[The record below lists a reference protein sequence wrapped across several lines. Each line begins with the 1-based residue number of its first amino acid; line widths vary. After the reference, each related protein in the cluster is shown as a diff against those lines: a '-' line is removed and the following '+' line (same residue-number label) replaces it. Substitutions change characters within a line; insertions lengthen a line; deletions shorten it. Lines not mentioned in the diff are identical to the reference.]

1 MIDIDMLIFL
11 KRYNIMM
18 IKKVDVK
25 IVHEDCW
32 THHMPYDAYTINLQV
47 YPDKNY
53 LRSRIMV
60 NSTDKDTI
68 KMMKDH
74 KSVVKVMNISKLKD
88 GYYVDFLNT
97 YKGSIAGV
105 LYDKEVLILGN
116 KIKGNSELWSFVT
129 YSKNL
134 TELFEELRSLGKI
147 EEIRTEDFNPSFT
160 LDLTDMERKV
170 LMVALSK
177 GYLDYPRRANADEI
191 ARLLNISKVTFLYH
205 LRNAQKKIITYLLK
219 SAY

>member
-1 MIDIDMLIFL
+1 
-11 KRYNIMM
+11 M

-53 LRSRIMV
+53 LRSRIV
-60 NSTDKDTI
+60 INSTDKDAI
-68 KMMKDH
+68 KLMKDH
-74 KSVVKVMNISKLKD
+74 KSVMKIISINKLRD

-116 KIKGNSELWSFVT
+116 KIKGNSELWSFAT
-129 YSKNL
+129 YSRNL
-134 TELFEELRSLGKI
+134 NELLEELKSLGKI
-147 EEIRTEDFNPSFT
+147 EEVKTEDFDPSFT
-160 LDLTDMERKV
+160 LDLTEMERKV

-177 GYLDYPRRANADEI
+177 GYLDYPRRVTADEI

-205 LRNAQKKIITYLLK
+205 LRNAQKKVITYLMKLV
-219 SAY
+219 S